1 MAKRKC
7 VDAVQLKKA
16 LGPDFER
23 LVQDVA
29 GAVSQAPDGA
39 IIAGSEGQ
47 VRDLLAR
54 FRQTVYQKAIQM
66 QVDAAEAAFPPSA
79 PPGRKTPAR

>member
-7 VDAVQLKKA
+7 IDAVQLKKA

-23 LVQDVA
+23 LVEDVA

-39 IIAGSEGQ
+39 IIAGSEYQ

-54 FRQTVYQKAIQM
+54 FRQTVYEKAIQM
-66 QVDAAEAAFPPSA
+66 QVEAAEAAFPPSG

>member
-7 VDAVQLKKA
+7 IDAAQLKKA
-16 LGPDFER
+16 LGPDFDR

-29 GAVSQAPDGA
+29 GVVSQAPDGA
-39 IIAGSEGQ
+39 IIAGSECQ

-54 FRQTVYQKAIQM
+54 FRQTVYEKAIQM
-66 QVDAAEAAFPPSA
+66 QADAAEAAFPPSG
-79 PPGRKTPAR
+79 PPGRKMPAR